1 MGVLEEKMNKK
12 KKRFNKLKFIK
23 SLSRVFF
30 SDGMNL
36 STKNHGDKK
45 KYTRKKKHKKKLD
58 NDE

>member
-1 MGVLEEKMNKK
+1 MARKKK

-30 SDGMNL
+30 SDGMKT

-45 KYTRKKKHKKKLD
+45 KYNRKKKHKKGYKD
-58 NDE
+58 DE

>member
-1 MGVLEEKMNKK
+1 MGILEEKMNKK
-12 KKRFNKLKFIK
+12 KKKYNKLKFIK
-23 SLSRVFF
+23 SLARVFF

-45 KYTRKKKHKKKLD
+45 KYNRKKKHKKRLN